1 MMCVLDCTLY
11 SMCFI
16 LLYVHVVCFNR
27 VDLYEMG
34 VACILQ
40 YFSENNTL

>member
-11 SMCFI
+11 ST
-16 LLYVHVVCFNR
+16 YVHVLVVCFNR

-34 VACILQ
+34 VACI
-40 YFSENNTL
+40 